1 VEARAIRPIARGNIQ
16 FHERTGPEL
25 TTDVNNVEFGPGD
38 SLAVTASLA
47 PGPTTTL
54 ADAYVVLELPN
65 GQLMSWTG
73 NGLVPGL
80 APIARGIVPFP
91 FEGTLAQIVVPHGAP
106 PGRYTW
112 LSGLTVAGTL
122 NLLTP
127 IAESVFTI
135 TP

>member
-1 VEARAIRPIARGNIQ
+1 
-16 FHERTGPEL
+16 
-25 TTDVNNVEFGPGD
+25 
-38 SLAVTASLA
+38 
-47 PGPTTTL
+47 
-54 ADAYVVLELPN
+54 VLELPN

-73 NGLVPGL
+73 SGLVPGL
-80 APIARGIVPFP
+80 VPIARGFMPFP
-91 FEGTLAQIVVPHGAP
+91 FQGSLAQIVVPRGTP

-112 LSGLTVAGTL
+112 LSALTATGTL